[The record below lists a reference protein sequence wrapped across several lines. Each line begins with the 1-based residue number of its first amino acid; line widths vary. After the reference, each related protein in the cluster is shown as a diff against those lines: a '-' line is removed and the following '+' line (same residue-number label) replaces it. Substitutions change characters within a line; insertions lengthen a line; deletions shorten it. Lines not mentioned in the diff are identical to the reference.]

1 MINVLTFFCVIN
13 ILVGASYAQWI
24 QMPSSPVGYIKNIIN
39 SEDALYLSHFNN
51 GVFKSVDGGNSWQQ
65 INNGLNNSQSR
76 SVSEILCMGDTLYA
90 ATVDGIYKSTNGGD
104 SWEKKSNG
112 ITIGQGAIYEF
123 CESLFEYNGSLF
135 TGAWNGIYSST
146 DGAEN
151 WTVTNI
157 TGQGINAKN
166 FVNHNGILF
175 AARENINF
183 PNGYTSVDNG
193 ITWNPL
199 TSISGPV
206 ITFLSEPPKLW
217 AGTIF
222 GVWLS
227 TDSGENW
234 EMRNNGLNPDPYS
247 SCIIRINGNLV
258 TSLKFG
264 GSGLFRSSDDGNNW
278 ESWDDGLPF
287 LNSIEKLIRYDDK
300 IIAATSNGLWQRDT
314 TEVVTNVDNE
324 INFPVNFELSQNYPN
339 PFNPN
344 TAIKF
349 SVPIAGKVTLS
360 VFNIL
365 GEKVVSLVDGI
376 KEVGSYKINF
386 DASKLPSGT
395 YLYQLRSGSFI
406 ETKKMILMK

>member
-90 ATVDGIYKSTNGGD
+90 ATVDGIYKSTNSGD

-112 ITIGQGAIYEF
+112 ITIGPGAIYEF

-278 ESWDDGLPF
+278 VSWDDGLPF

-314 TEVVTNVDNE
+314 IEVVTNVDNE

-349 SVPIAGKVTLS
+349 SVPIAGKATLS

-386 DASKLPSGT
+386 DASELPSGT

-406 ETKKMILMK
+406 ETKKMILIK